1 MITMHRTS
9 YLQFILR
16 SFIPLASLLSGAGCA
31 TSASEESEV
40 NIASSAAELTTA
52 PAVLSFNGDSTIYRT
67 NDLRADQA
75 FTLRYD
81 TARLAGCRGT
91 YHGGPAFTITAFVQS
106 GSAAPIAYP
115 VAGFSSVQ
123 SVVLATGGVASVTI
137 PAQPAGALSVW
148 FQETNIYGCMNYDSN
163 LGSNYRFTVEAAP
176 VAGGVT
182 PDFLGNAAFVVS
194 RATCNGLACDDGRV
208 NATQGFSYDTWARQ
222 RAAIAGI
229 YFDSWKA
236 GYTDRE
242 NPDLW
247 QQMDAKLFYRFGS
260 NGAFLS
266 VPANIEKRVG
276 NDVRYSVSLKAL
288 DPLGG
293 YPRATKADCP
303 KGKLRATADGQYVEV
318 PFEYY
323 AQVGSRQLRPSSASS
338 VFTGKFVDYR
348 NNFEVC
354 LK

>member
-1 MITMHRTS
+1 MQRTTYPTS
-9 YLQFILR
+9 SLLAV
-16 SFIPLASLLSGAGCA
+16 IPLVSLLAGVGCA
-31 TSASEESEV
+31 SSAPVGTEGSV
-40 NIASSAAELTTA
+40 ATNAAELTTA
-52 PAVLSFNGDSTIYRT
+52 AAVLSFNGDSTVYRT

-106 GSAAPIAYP
+106 GSAAPVAFP
-115 VAGFSSVQ
+115 VAGYSSDQ
-123 SVVLATGGVASVTI
+123 SAILATSGVASVTI
-137 PAQPAGALSVW
+137 PAQPAGAISVW
-148 FQETNIYGCMNYDSN
+148 FQETNIYGCMNYDSDF
-163 LGSNYRFTVEAAP
+163 GRNYRFTVEAAP
-176 VAGGVT
+176 AAGGVT
-182 PDFLGNAAFVVS
+182 PDFLGNAAVVVS
-194 RATCNGLACDDGRV
+194 RATCNGRACDDARV

-222 RAAIAGI
+222 RAAIAGV

-247 QQMDAKLFYRFGS
+247 QQMDAKLFYRFAP

-293 YPRATKADCP
+293 YPRASKADCP
-303 KGKLRATADGQYVEV
+303 TGKVTATADGQYVEV

-323 AQVGSRQLRPSSASS
+323 AQIGTRQLRPSGASS
-338 VFTGKFVDYR
+338 VFSGKFIDYR
-348 NNFEVC
+348 NNFEIC